1 MKKSTWLAGPYI
13 IWMILFTV
21 VPILIVAFF
30 AFTTEGDDGSLQF
43 TLQNFARSF
52 DPVFLN
58 SLLKSLWI
66 ALLTTIACLLLGYPL
81 AMCLVRQSQKV
92 RSLMVVLFMVPMWM
106 NFLIRTYAWMAIF
119 RGGDAGLLNSF
130 LMSLGFE
137 PVQFLYND
145 SAIILA
151 MIYNYLPFMILPIY
165 NALEKIQKNTIEA
178 AQDLGANSF
187 KVFTTI
193 SLPLTVPGII
203 SGITMVFMPAVT
215 TFAIP
220 KLVGGTDLMIGDMIE
235 KQFLT
240 NSDKNFGSALSI
252 IMMILVLA
260 SMLILNHFDKDN
272 EAGGGGII

>member
-1 MKKSTWLAGPYI
+1 MKKNTWLAGPYI
-13 IWMILFTV
+13 VWMILFTV

-30 AFTTEGDDGSLQF
+30 AFTTEDADGIHF
-43 TLQNFARSF
+43 TLQNFARAC
-52 DPVFLN
+52 DPIFLN
-58 SLLKSLWI
+58 SLWKSLWI
-66 ALLTTIACLLLGYPL
+66 ALVTTLACLLLGYPL
-81 AMCLVRQSQKV
+81 AMCLVRQSPRV
-92 RSLMVVLFMVPMWM
+92 RSLLVVLFMVPMWM

-119 RGGDAGLLNSF
+119 RGGEAGLLNSF

-165 NALEKIQKNTIEA
+165 NALEKIQRNTIEA

-220 KLVGGTDLMIGDMIE
+220 KLVGGTELMIGDMIE

-240 NSDKNFGSALSI
+240 NSDKNLGSALSI
-252 IMMILVLA
+252 IMMVLVLV
-260 SMLILNHFDKDN
+260 SMLILNHFDKDH
-272 EAGGGGII
+272 EAGGGGIV

>member
-1 MKKSTWLAGPYI
+1 MKKTTWLSYPYI
-13 IWMILFTV
+13 VWMVMFTV

-30 AFTTEGDDGSLQF
+30 SLTVQDATGTHF
-43 TLQNFARSF
+43 TLQHFKESL

-58 SLLKSLWI
+58 SLWKSIWI
-66 ALLTTIACLLLGYPL
+66 ALLTTAICLVIGYPL
-81 AMCLVRQSQKV
+81 AICLTRLSKRA
-92 RSLMVVLFMVPMWM
+92 RSILIVLFMVPMWM

-119 RGGDAGLLNSF
+119 RGGEAGLLNSF

-137 PVQFLYND
+137 PIQFLYND
-145 SAIILA
+145 SAVLLA

-165 NALEKIQKNTIEA
+165 TSLEKIQTNTIEA

-193 SLPLTVPGII
+193 LFPLTVPGII
-203 SGITMVFMPAVT
+203 SGITMVFMPTVT

-220 KLVGGTDLMIGDMIE
+220 KLVGGTQLMIGDMIE

-240 NSDKNFGSALSI
+240 NSNKNLGSALSLV
-252 IMMILVLA
+252 MMVLVLA
-260 SMLILNHFDKDN
+260 SMLVLNRFDKDN
-272 EAGGGGII
+272 EAGGGGIL